1 MPATT
6 ATGWPYPLGTDR
18 VMDGDDAI
26 KNLATMADTRL
37 GRGIAAGSVSVP
49 TPTVGVNGTVA
60 VTFPAGLFVNPPHAS
75 LTVYHTNTSQFY
87 PPTVVTG
94 TLTAT
99 GMTISACRSSGT
111 ANTPVEWVAVALT

>member
-26 KNLATMADTRL
+26 KNLATMADARL
-37 GRGIAAGSVSVP
+37 GRGITAGQASVP
-49 TPTVGVNGTVA
+49 ITAANTNATVA
-60 VTFPAGLFVNPPHAS
+60 VTFPAGMFVNPPHVS
-75 LTVYHTNTSQFY
+75 LAIYHTNTSQFF
-87 PPTVVTG
+87 PPTIVTG

-99 GMTISACRSSGT
+99 GMTISGCRSSGT
-111 ANTPVEWVAVALT
+111 AAFPVEWIALALT